1 MSLIKSATS
10 FNLFEHM
17 IISFW
22 CKVQAMI
29 NPFLGLGDETTREI
43 IKEKLKDDFGVNIA
57 RDDGDIAFITYNKGE
72 TEAFIR

>member
-1 MSLIKSATS
+1 
-10 FNLFEHM
+10 
-17 IISFW
+17 
-22 CKVQAMI
+22 MI
-29 NPFLGLGDETTREI
+29 NPLLGLGDETTREI